1 LKALLLAVWLALAA
15 TLFSGVAAAQPA
27 NDKTAPQAAST
38 ARAAAKAPDSFWGIV
53 FSGGPVGITIMICL
67 FAVSIA
73 AVALMIEQSI
83 TLRGPVLMPPGVG
96 EQVRN
101 HLSAG
106 QLASATA
113 VCQQQPSFLSFVI
126 QAGLSEVEGGWDAVE
141 KAAEDALAEQ
151 AARLTRKVEYLS
163 VLANIGPM
171 LGLLGTV
178 TGLIMAFK
186 EVADT
191 QGTARPAE
199 LAQGIYSALVTTVA
213 GLIIAIP
220 CLGVLAVLRNRLDE
234 LVAETAYAAQH
245 ALAPLKR
252 LGRRAARPPAAAPAP
267 PPVKANPT

>member
-1 LKALLLAVWLALAA
+1 
-15 TLFSGVAAAQPA
+15 
-27 NDKTAPQAAST
+27 
-38 ARAAAKAPDSFWGIV
+38 V

-83 TLRGPVLMPPGVG
+83 TLRAGILMPSGVG

-101 HLSAG
+101 HLAAG
-106 QLASATA
+106 QLAPAAS

-141 KAAEDALAEQ
+141 KASEDALAEQ

-186 EVADT
+186 QVADT

-199 LAQGIYSALVTTVA
+199 LAEGIYSALVTTVA

-252 LGRRAARPPAAAPAP
+252 LGRRAARPPVAPGAPAP

>member
-1 LKALLLAVWLALAA
+1 LFAIFAA
-15 TLFSGVAAAQPA
+15 PTRAQPPSKA
-27 NDKTAPQAAST
+27 APAAS
-38 ARAAAKAPDSFWGIV
+38 RPVEKAPDTFWGIV
-53 FSGGPVGITIMICL
+53 FSGGAVGITIMICL

-73 AVALMIEQSI
+73 AVALMIEQSV
-83 TLRGPVLMPPGVG
+83 TLRAAVLMPPGVG
-96 EQVRN
+96 EAVRN
-101 HLSAG
+101 HLAAG
-106 QLASATA
+106 QLAPAQA
-113 VCQQQPSFLSFVI
+113 VCRDQPSFLSFVLG
-126 QAGLSEVEGGWDAVE
+126 AGMSEVEGGWDAVE

-234 LVAETAYAAQH
+234 LVAETAYASQH

-252 LGRRAARPPAAAPAP
+252 IGRRAVKPPAAP
-267 PPVKANPT
+267 PPPP